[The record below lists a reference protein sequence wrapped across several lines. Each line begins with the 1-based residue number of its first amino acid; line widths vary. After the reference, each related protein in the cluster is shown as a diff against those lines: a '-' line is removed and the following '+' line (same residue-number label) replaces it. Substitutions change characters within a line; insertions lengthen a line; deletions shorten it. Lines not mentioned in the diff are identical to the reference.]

1 MVLNII
7 IVVLG
12 VAIMIGGGYLTYR
25 NNKRVE
31 GERRKPAAI
40 LWILGI
46 AVAAF
51 GAPFTI
57 IPTGYTGVLSTFGQI
72 SDKTLPNGFNI
83 RIPFAQQINLVNN
96 KQQDMVFEDEQIVSE
111 TLERNTVTFSGV
123 TVTYQINPEK
133 SAWIAAN
140 VSNYEDNLVGQSLVA
155 SAIKTSSKTLSPVD
169 VTNRSILEPKAQEC
183 VQESLDQK
191 YGEGTIKVNKV
202 VINNAQFDAEYDQK
216 IAQKQQSQMSYETQA
231 IENKKNIE
239 KAEADA
245 KVKQTAAEAEAKANE
260 TLEKSLS
267 KEVLTSKML
276 DKWNGELPKAIG
288 SDGGMMFDMSSLM
301 GDAADTKASGTSS
314 GDGSSSS
321 GGASS
326 GAAD

>member
-1 MVLNII
+1 MILNIA
-7 IVVLG
+7 IVAVGFVIVCGGIYVSYGNQKGKYEKKRPASILYIFGVL
-12 VAIMIGGGYLTYR
+12 VM
-25 NNKRVE
+25 
-31 GERRKPAAI
+31 
-40 LWILGI
+40 
-46 AVAAF
+46 AF
-51 GAPFTI
+51 GLSFTI

-72 SDKTLPNGFNI
+72 SDWTLPNGFNI
-83 RIPFAQQINLVNN
+83 RIPLAQQITLVNN
-96 KQQDMVFEDEQIVSE
+96 KQQDMVFENEQIVSE

-140 VSNYEDNLVGQSLVA
+140 VSNYEDNLVGASLVA

-202 VINNAQFDAEYDQK
+202 VINNAQFDEAYDEK
-216 IAQKQQSQMSYETQA
+216 IAQKQQSQMAYETQA

-245 KVKQTAAEAEAKANE
+245 KVKQTNAEAEAKANE
-260 TLEKSLS
+260 TLERSLS
-267 KEVLTSKML
+267 QNVLLSKML
-276 DKWNGELPKAIG
+276 DKWNGELPKATG
-288 SDGGMMFDMSSLM
+288 GDGGMIFDVSAFMDS
-301 GDAADTKASGTSS
+301 AS
-314 GDGSSSS
+314 
-321 GGASS
+321 GASS
-326 GAAD
+326 TPSPSQGQSTEKTNE

>member
-1 MVLNII
+1 MMTFVLNYII
-7 IVVLG
+7 AFVGVVVLG
-12 VAIMIGGGYLTYR
+12 GAGYLTYR
-25 NNKRVE
+25 NTRRVE
-31 GERRKPAAI
+31 GQKKKPAVV
-40 LWILGI
+40 LWIMGLVII
-46 AVAAF
+46 AFALS
-51 GAPFTI
+51 FTI

-72 SDKTLPNGFNI
+72 SDQTLPNGFNI
-83 RIPFAQQINLVNN
+83 RIPIAQEISLVNN
-96 KQQDMVFEDEQIVSE
+96 KQQDMVFENQQIVSE

-140 VSNYEDNLVGQSLVA
+140 VSNYEDNLVGESLVA

-169 VTNRSILEPKAQEC
+169 VTNRSILEPKAQTC

-202 VINNAQFDAEYDQK
+202 VINNAQFDEEYDEK

-245 KVKQTAAEAEAKANE
+245 KVKQTTAEAEAKANE

-267 KEVLTSKML
+267 KNVLLSKML
-276 DKWNGELPKAIG
+276 DKWNGELPKATG
-288 SDGGMMFDMSSLM
+288 GEGGMIFDVSSFM
-301 GDAADTKASGTSS
+301 NTDSDSGEKDRVTNE
-314 GDGSSSS
+314 
-321 GGASS
+321 
-326 GAAD
+326 

>member
-1 MVLNII
+1 MAVVLNYII
-7 IVVLG
+7 IAIGVL
-12 VAIMIGGGYLTYR
+12 VMVGGGYLTYL
-25 NNKRVE
+25 NNKREE
-31 GERRKPAAI
+31 GQRKKPAAI

-46 AVAAF
+46 IVAVF
-51 GAPFTI
+51 GMSFTI

-72 SDKTLPNGFNI
+72 SDRTLPNGFNI
-83 RIPFAQQINLVNN
+83 RIPLAQQISLVNN
-96 KQQDMVFEDEQIVSE
+96 KQQDMVFDSDQIKSE

-140 VSNYEDNLVGQSLVA
+140 VSNYEDNLVNESLVA

-183 VQESLDQK
+183 VQDSLDQK

-202 VINNAQFDAEYDQK
+202 VINNAQFDDEYDQK
-216 IAQKQQSQMSYETQA
+216 IAQKQQSQMAYETQA

-245 KVKQTAAEAEAKANE
+245 KVKQTTAEAEAKANR
-260 TLEKSLS
+260 TLENSLS
-267 KEVLTSKML
+267 KNVLTSKFL
-276 DKWNGELPKAIG
+276 DKWNGELPKAMG
-288 SDGGMMFDMSSLM
+288 SDKGMIFDVSSLM
-301 GDAADTKASGTSS
+301 GDSKTASEDGTSS
-314 GDGSSSS
+314 SEQK
-321 GGASS
+321 
-326 GAAD
+326 

>member
-1 MVLNII
+1 MILNIAI
-7 IVVLG
+7 AAVGFVIVCGGIYVSYGNQKGKYEKKRPASILYILG
-12 VAIMIGGGYLTYR
+12 VLVM
-25 NNKRVE
+25 
-31 GERRKPAAI
+31 
-40 LWILGI
+40 
-46 AVAAF
+46 AF
-51 GAPFTI
+51 GMSFTI

-72 SDKTLPNGFNI
+72 SDWTLPNGFNI
-83 RIPFAQQINLVNN
+83 RIPLAQQITLVNN
-96 KQQDMVFEDEQIVSE
+96 KQQDMVFENDQIVSE

-140 VSNYEDNLVGQSLVA
+140 VSNYEDNLVGASLVA

-202 VINNAQFDAEYDQK
+202 VINNAQFDEAYDEK
-216 IAQKQQSQMSYETQA
+216 IAQKQQSQMAYETQA

-245 KVKQTAAEAEAKANE
+245 KVKQTNAEAEAKANE
-260 TLEKSLS
+260 TLERSLS
-267 KEVLTSKML
+267 QNVLLSKML
-276 DKWNGELPKAIG
+276 DKWNGELPKATG
-288 SDGGMMFDMSSLM
+288 GDGGMIFDVSAFMDS
-301 GDAADTKASGTSS
+301 AS
-314 GDGSSSS
+314 
-321 GGASS
+321 GASS
-326 GAAD
+326 TPSPSQGQSAEKNTNE

>member
-1 MVLNII
+1 MSMLLNII
-7 IVVLG
+7 IAIVGFAIICGGIYVSYGNQKGKYEKKKHAGVLY
-12 VAIMIGGGYLTYR
+12 V
-25 NNKRVE
+25 
-31 GERRKPAAI
+31 
-40 LWILGI
+40 
-46 AVAAF
+46 F
-51 GAPFTI
+51 GLLVICFGLSFTI

-72 SDKTLPNGFNI
+72 SDWTLPNGFNF
-83 RIPFAQQINLVNN
+83 RIPLAQQITLVNN
-96 KQQDMVFEDEQIVSE
+96 KQQDMVFESEQIVSE

-140 VSNYEDNLVGQSLVA
+140 VSNYEDNLVGASLVA

-202 VINNAQFDAEYDQK
+202 VINNAQFDEAYDEK

-245 KVKQTAAEAEAKANE
+245 KVKQTTAEAEAKANE

-267 KEVLTSKML
+267 QNVLLSKML
-276 DKWNGELPKAIG
+276 DKWNGELPKAV
-288 SDGGMMFDMSSLM
+288 GGDSGMIFDVSSLM
-301 GDAADTKASGTSS
+301 GDAAKTQ
-314 GDGSSSS
+314 SSS
-321 GGASS
+321 GNPAETTTP
-326 GAAD
+326 ANNN

>member
-1 MVLNII
+1 MEMVLNYII
-7 IVVLG
+7 MACGVL
-12 VAIMIGGGYLTYR
+12 VMIGGGYLTYV
-25 NNKRVE
+25 NVSKNPEKK
-31 GERRKPAAI
+31 KPAFI
-40 LWILGI
+40 LYILGI
-46 AVAAF
+46 LIVAF
-51 GAPFTI
+51 SLSFTI

-72 SDKTLPNGFNI
+72 SDNTLPNGFNV
-83 RIPFAQQINLVNN
+83 RIPLAQQIDLVNN

-140 VSNYEDNLVGQSLVA
+140 VSNYEDNLVNQSLVA
-155 SAIKTSSKTLSPVD
+155 SAIKTSSKTLSPID
-169 VTNRSILEPKAQEC
+169 VTNRSILEPKAQAC

-202 VINNAQFDAEYDQK
+202 VINNAQFDAEYDEK

-245 KVKQTAAEAEAKANE
+245 KVKQTTAEAEAKANE

-267 KEVLTSKML
+267 KNVLTSKML
-276 DKWNGELPKAIG
+276 DKWNGELPKATGGG
-288 SDGGMMFDMSSLM
+288 SGMIFDVSALF
-301 GDAADTKASGTSS
+301 GAKDKTDSGSNE
-314 GDGSSSS
+314 
-321 GGASS
+321 
-326 GAAD
+326 

>member
-1 MVLNII
+1 MVLNYI

-12 VAIMIGGGYLTYR
+12 VAVMIGGGYLTYR
-25 NNKRVE
+25 NNKRME
-31 GERRKPAAI
+31 GQKKKPAAV
-40 LWILGI
+40 LWILG
-46 AVAAF
+46 VLVVAF
-51 GAPFTI
+51 GLSFTI

-72 SDKTLPNGFNI
+72 SDRTLPNGFNI
-83 RIPFAQQINLVNN
+83 RIPLAQEISLVNN
-96 KQQDMVFEDEQIVSE
+96 KQQDIVFVDDQIKSE
-111 TLERNTVTFSGV
+111 TLERNSVVFSGV

-140 VSNYEDNLVGQSLVA
+140 VSNYEDNLVNESLVA

-202 VINNAQFDAEYDQK
+202 VINNAQFDDEYDQK
-216 IAQKQQSQMSYETQA
+216 IAQKQQSQMAYETQA

-267 KEVLTSKML
+267 KNVLTSKML
-276 DKWNGELPKAIG
+276 DKWNGELPKAMG
-288 SDGGMMFDMSSLM
+288 GDGGMIFDLSALM
-301 GDAADTKASGTSS
+301 GDTATT
-314 GDGSSSS
+314 
-321 GGASS
+321 ASS
-326 GAAD
+326 ATTPNESETKE

>member
-1 MVLNII
+1 MVLNYII
-7 IVVLG
+7 LA
-12 VAIMIGGGYLTYR
+12 VAFLIMVGAGYLTYL
-25 NNKRVE
+25 NHKRVE
-31 GERRKPAAI
+31 TDKKRPAIAI
-40 LWILGI
+40 WILGI
-46 AVAAF
+46 IVAAF
-51 GAPFTI
+51 GLSFTI

-72 SDKTLPNGFNI
+72 SGNTLPNGFNF
-83 RIPFAQQINLVNN
+83 RIPIAQEITLVNN
-96 KQQDMVFEDEQIVSE
+96 KQQDMTFEDEQIVSE

-140 VSNYEDNLVGQSLVA
+140 VSNYENNLVSSSLVA

-169 VTNRSILEPKAQEC
+169 VTNRSILEPKAQAC

-202 VINNAQFDAEYDQK
+202 VINNAQFDAEYDEK

-245 KVKQTAAEAEAKANE
+245 KVKQTTAEAEAKANE

-267 KEVLTSKML
+267 KNVLMSKML
-276 DKWNGELPKAIG
+276 DKWNGELPKAMG
-288 SDGGMMFDMSSLM
+288 GDGGMIFDLSALM
-301 GDAADTKASGTSS
+301 GDTS
-314 GDGSSSS
+314 DSS
-321 GGASS
+321 ASS
-326 GAAD
+326 GTAKTPAE

>member
-7 IVVLG
+7 ICVIGVLVLG
-12 VAIMIGGGYLTYR
+12 GAGYLTFCNYR
-25 NNKRVE
+25 RAE
-31 GERRKPAAI
+31 GQKKKPAVI
-40 LWILGI
+40 LWILGFCVI
-46 AVAAF
+46 AF
-51 GAPFTI
+51 GLSFTI

-72 SDKTLPNGFNI
+72 SDQTLPNGFNV
-83 RIPFAQQINLVNN
+83 RIPLAQEINLVNN
-96 KQQDMVFEDEQIVSE
+96 KQQDMVFEEEQIVSE

-140 VSNYEDNLVGQSLVA
+140 VSNYEDNLVNQSLVA

-169 VTNRSILEPKAQEC
+169 VTNRSILEPKAQAC

-202 VINNAQFDAEYDQK
+202 VINNAQFDTEYDEK

-245 KVKQTAAEAEAKANE
+245 KVKQTNAEAEAKANE

-267 KEVLTSKML
+267 KQVLLSKML
-276 DKWNGELPKAIG
+276 DKWNGELPKAMG
-288 SDGGMMFDMSSLM
+288 GDGGMIFDVSTFMN
-301 GDAADTKASGTSS
+301 DASAKKENEQ
-314 GDGSSSS
+314 
-321 GGASS
+321 
-326 GAAD
+326 

>member
-1 MVLNII
+1 MIFLLNYIICFVGVL
-7 IVVLG
+7 V
-12 VAIMIGGGYLTYR
+12 MIGAGYLTYR
-25 NNKRVE
+25 NNKRLE
-31 GERRKPAAI
+31 GQKKKPAAAVWVLAI
-40 LWILGI
+40 LI
-46 AVAAF
+46 VAF
-51 GAPFTI
+51 GLSFTI

-83 RIPFAQQINLVNN
+83 RIPLAQEISLVNN
-96 KQQDMVFEDEQIVSE
+96 KQQDIVFTDDAIKSE

-140 VSNYEDNLVGQSLVA
+140 VSNYEDNLVNESLVA

-202 VINNAQFDAEYDQK
+202 VINNAQFDDEYDQK
-216 IAQKQQSQMSYETQA
+216 IAQKQQSQMAYETQA

-245 KVKQTAAEAEAKANE
+245 KVKQTTAEAEAKANQ
-260 TLEKSLS
+260 TLENSLS
-267 KEVLTSKML
+267 KNVLTSKFL
-276 DKWNGELPKAIG
+276 DKWDGQLPKAMTGEGGSILDITSLIG
-288 SDGGMMFDMSSLM
+288 EDEAST
-301 GDAADTKASGTSS
+301 AKATPAE
-314 GDGSSSS
+314 DKP
-321 GGASS
+321 AN
-326 GAAD
+326 DKQQ

>member
-1 MVLNII
+1 MVLNYI

-12 VAIMIGGGYLTYR
+12 VAVMIGGGYLTYR
-25 NNKRVE
+25 NNKRME
-31 GERRKPAAI
+31 GQKKKPAAV
-40 LWILGI
+40 LWILG
-46 AVAAF
+46 VLVVAF
-51 GAPFTI
+51 GLSFTI

-72 SDKTLPNGFNI
+72 SDRTLPNGFNI
-83 RIPFAQQINLVNN
+83 RIPLAQEISLVNN
-96 KQQDMVFEDEQIVSE
+96 KQQDIVFVDDQIKSE
-111 TLERNTVTFSGV
+111 TLERNSVVFSGV

-140 VSNYEDNLVGQSLVA
+140 VSNYEDNLVNESLVA

-202 VINNAQFDAEYDQK
+202 VINNAQFDDEYDQK
-216 IAQKQQSQMSYETQA
+216 IAQKQQSQMAYETQA

-267 KEVLTSKML
+267 KNVLASKML
-276 DKWNGELPKAIG
+276 DKWNGELPKAMG
-288 SDGGMMFDMSSLM
+288 GDGGMIFDLSALM
-301 GDAADTKASGTSS
+301 GDTATT
-314 GDGSSSS
+314 
-321 GGASS
+321 ASS
-326 GAAD
+326 ATTPNESETKE